1 MIRVAV
7 DGMADLEKRIQRAVQ
22 FGSLNKQDA
31 SRSYRKISQIF
42 VRKAKAMIK
51 PYTRLIVV
59 SGKKRSTTYVHPGQL
74 RDSMGTWSPDNK
86 FPTVLAGPRAN
97 FPMKRKVRATADG
110 WFAHIVEEGDFPAA
124 FGGKSSSHPN
134 YKVMERAMQATEA
147 QMRAKLQQEL
157 SKLFSKYMR

>member
-1 MIRVAV
+1 MIQVTV
-7 DGMADLEKRIQRAVQ
+7 SGLADLEKRIQRAVE
-22 FGSLNKQDA
+22 FGTLNKSDA
-31 SRSYRKISQIF
+31 SKSYRKISQIF

-51 PYTRLIVV
+51 PYPRLIVV
-59 SGKKRSTTYVHPGQL
+59 SGKKRSATYVHPGQL

-97 FPMKRKVRATADG
+97 FPMKKKVRANADG

-157 SKLFSKYMR
+157 SKLFTQFMR

>member
-22 FGSLNKQDA
+22 FGEINKQDA
-31 SRSYRKISQIF
+31 SRAYRKISQIF

-51 PYTRLIVV
+51 PYPRIIQV
-59 SGKKRSTTYVHPGQL
+59 SGRKRSTTYVHPGQL

-97 FPMKRKVRATADG
+97 FPMKRKVRATADA

-124 FGGKSSSHPN
+124 FGGKSTSHPN

-157 SKLFSKYMR
+157 AKLFAKMMR

>member
-1 MIRVAV
+1 MIQVTV
-7 DGMADLEKRIQRAVQ
+7 DGLADLEKRIQRAVE
-22 FGSLNKQDA
+22 FGALNKSEA
-31 SRSYRKISQIF
+31 SKSYRKISQIF

-51 PYTRLIVV
+51 PYPRLIVV
-59 SGKKRSTTYVHPGQL
+59 SGKKRSATYVHPGQL

-97 FPMKRKVRATADG
+97 FPMKKKVRANADG

-157 SKLFSKYMR
+157 SKLFTKFMR

>member
-1 MIRVAV
+1 MIKVTV
-7 DGMADLEKRIQRAVQ
+7 DGMAKLEQRIQRAVQ
-22 FGSLNKQDA
+22 FGTLNKQDA
-31 SRSYRKISQIF
+31 SRSSRKISQIF
-42 VRKAKAMIK
+42 VPK
-51 PYTRLIVV
+51 LIVV
-59 SGKKRSTTYVHPGQL
+59 SGKKRSATYVHPGQL

-97 FPMKRKVRATADG
+97 YPMKRKVRANADG

-157 SKLFSKYMR
+157 SQLFSKYMR

>member
-1 MIRVAV
+1 MIKVTV
-7 DGMADLEKRIQRAVQ
+7 DGMAKLEQRIQRAVQ
-22 FGSLNKQDA
+22 FGTLNKQDA

-51 PYTRLIVV
+51 PYPKLIVV
-59 SGKKRSTTYVHPGQL
+59 SGKKRTTQYVHPGQL

-110 WFAHIVEEGDFPAA
+110 WFAHIVEEGDFPEE

-134 YKVMERAMQATEA
+134 YKVIRRAMEATQA
-147 QMRAKLQQEL
+147 QMRVKLQQEL
-157 SKLFSKYMR
+157 KQEFEKYMR